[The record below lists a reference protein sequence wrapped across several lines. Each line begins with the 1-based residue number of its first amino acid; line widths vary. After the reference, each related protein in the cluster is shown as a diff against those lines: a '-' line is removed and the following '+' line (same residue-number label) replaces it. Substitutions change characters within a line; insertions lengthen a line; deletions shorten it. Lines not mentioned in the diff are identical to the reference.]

1 MIPRFLIICGGAG
14 VLSVQKKNPDVVNTI
29 LITWP
34 LMYISIS
41 LFSQCFS
48 IFQPIVLRRITK
60 QVDRE
65 SGLSPPIF
73 TFLVRLVR
81 LAKVITA
88 AKEEVRYR

>member
-41 LFSQCFS
+41 LVSQCFS